1 MRAIVIILAA
11 VLAACAPQPAP
22 PVSNPL
28 AMTYSVQVAQAT
40 LANVRDVA
48 VSGADI
54 AVVEL
59 RQGTGGG
66 LTLAPGRVG
75 RIDLVIT
82 TDWDAAE
89 QTMETWHAAIVASQ
103 LSQNRRTVNITI
115 TGRPAGPLL
124 ARYAF
129 QRCLPTEHR
138 MHFSAQQEPIA
149 EVWRISC
156 ESVQRL

>member
-11 VLAACAPQPAP
+11 VLAACAPQ
-22 PVSNPL
+22 S
-28 AMTYSVQVAQAT
+28 AT
-40 LANVRDVA
+40 LANVRAVT

-54 AVVEL
+54 AVIEV

-66 LTLAPGRVG
+66 HTLAPGRVG
-75 RIDLVIT
+75 RIDLVIA

-89 QTMETWHAAIVASQ
+89 QTMETWRATVIAGQPGQI
-103 LSQNRRTVNITI
+103 RRTVTI
-115 TGRPAGPLL
+115 AIMGRPAGPLL

-138 MHFSAQQEPIA
+138 MQFPAQQEPIS

-156 ESVQRL
+156 ENVQRL